1 MFYKVCFIF
10 NYFWVFWL
18 SSVLLPG
25 DLLPGVL
32 LPGYLWPLLWLV
44 KTISWIFITNPK
56 SCLVDTGLHRMKAS

>member
-1 MFYKVCFIF
+1 MG
-10 NYFWVFWL
+10 FWL

-44 KTISWIFITNPK
+44 KTISWIFIIYPK
-56 SCLVDTGLHRMKAS
+56 SCLVHTELQRMKASKA